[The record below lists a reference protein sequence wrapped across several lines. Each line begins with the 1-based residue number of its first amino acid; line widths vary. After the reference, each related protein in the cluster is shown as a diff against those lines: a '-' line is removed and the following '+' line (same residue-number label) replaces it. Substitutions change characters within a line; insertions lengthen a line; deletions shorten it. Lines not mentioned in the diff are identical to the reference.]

1 MVLDLRS
8 DSMWKIF
15 MSIEYLLNKNI
26 HVIPNELKRPLKLVT
41 MHPRWW
47 NFDGGI
53 GGVAYDGRHR

>member
-1 MVLDLRS
+1 
-8 DSMWKIF
+8 MWKIF